1 MPAELPLPAQS
12 EIWLA
17 EGWDGLLEIGGRTLA
32 LGGRAA
38 QARGHGCPGP
48 GRAERHP
55 GRIEKQYPELPLG
68 SQVSVVPLIEQT
80 IGRNMQRSL
89 LILWGVVACV
99 LLIACANLASL
110 LLARSAERQ
119 KEIALRLA
127 LGGGRWR
134 LIRQL
139 LTESLLLALIG
150 GGLGILFALWG
161 LNLLIRFNADYV
173 ARLGE
178 AALDW
183 SVLAF
188 TLLIS
193 SPASL
198 WPPAGIAKHASR
210 SQRRIEGQR

>member
-1 MPAELPLPAQS
+1 QGELSAIQ
-12 EIWLA
+12 
-17 EGWDGLLEIGGRTLA
+17 
-32 LGGRAA
+32 
-38 QARGHGCPGP
+38 
-48 GRAERHP
+48 

-110 LLARSAERQ
+110 LLARAAERQ
-119 KEIALRLA
+119 QEIANRLP

-173 ARLGE
+173 ARLSD
-178 AALDW
+178 AALDG

-188 TLLIS
+188 TL
-193 SPASL
+193 
-198 WPPAGIAKHASR
+198 
-210 SQRRIEGQR
+210 